1 MPQGHVI
8 DIMIIG
14 FLQLT
19 VLQFLK
25 SENNLDV
32 IDLFTCHFEIVV
44 LSLCQHDHAPY
55 FLYTGKK
62 YLQ

>member
-19 VLQFLK
+19 VLLFSRRK
-25 SENNLDV
+25 NGARELDV
-32 IDLFTCHFEIVV
+32 GASEV
-44 LSLCQHDHAPY
+44 LQCSVMKESGVNQ
-55 FLYTGKK
+55 KE
-62 YLQ
+62 